1 MYYITKFFSFRPPP
15 LAPYH
20 HLFGGDP
27 SAAAVA
33 AAASSRPFLLA
44 ASLYGVSGI
53 PHGHLPP
60 SPNSSASPGIGGAPG
75 QGSFS
80 VLPSYSGNESI
91 PSIPNP
97 LDQRRNSTNGISSG
111 STPLDLSHLAASVG
125 SSAAAAA
132 GVRAAAAAAAAV
144 HPFLQLHR
152 GGPGNKFGSLNSIL
166 RARFLIELVFMLG
179 VFPSSPIGQSQQNPS
194 NANSNSL
201 KEGFR
206 GLLSTD
212 VKIPSSTK

>member
-1 MYYITKFFSFRPPP
+1 M
-15 LAPYH
+15 
-20 HLFGGDP
+20 FGGDS

-44 ASLYGVSGI
+44 ASLYGVTGI

-144 HPFLQLHR
+144 HPFLQFHR
-152 GGPGNKFGSLNSIL
+152 GGTGNTNRNMNLVERACFLNEII
-166 RARFLIELVFMLG
+166 FVLG
-179 VFPSSPIGQSQQNPS
+179 VFPPSSIGQNQQNTS
-194 NANSNSL
+194 IANSNSL

-212 VKIPSSTK
+212 AKIQSSTK

>member
-1 MYYITKFFSFRPPP
+1 M
-15 LAPYH
+15 
-20 HLFGGDP
+20 FGGDP
-27 SAAAVA
+27 SAASVA

-44 ASLYGVSGI
+44 ASLYGISGI

-60 SPNSSASPGIGGAPG
+60 SPNSSASPGIGGAAG

-144 HPFLQLHR
+144 HPFLQFHR
-152 GGPGNKFGSLNSIL
+152 GGTGNTNRNMNLVERACFLNEII
-166 RARFLIELVFMLG
+166 FVLG
-179 VFPSSPIGQSQQNPS
+179 VFPPSSIGQNQQNTS
-194 NANSNSL
+194 IANSNSL

-212 VKIPSSTK
+212 AKIQSSTK

>member
-1 MYYITKFFSFRPPP
+1 MIQIKIMLSILCLIYHPNFIFFRPPP

-152 GGPGNKFGSLNSIL
+152 GGPGNKY
-166 RARFLIELVFMLG
+166 
-179 VFPSSPIGQSQQNPS
+179 S
-194 NANSNSL
+194 NKDSN
-201 KEGFR
+201 
-206 GLLSTD
+206 
-212 VKIPSSTK
+212 V

>member
-1 MYYITKFFSFRPPP
+1 M
-15 LAPYH
+15 
-20 HLFGGDP
+20 FGGDS

-44 ASLYGVSGI
+44 ASLYGVTGI

-80 VLPSYSGNESI
+80 VLPSYSGNEAI

-97 LDQRRNSTNGISSG
+97 LDQRRNSTNGISCG

-144 HPFLQLHR
+144 HPFLQFHR
-152 GGPGNKFGSLNSIL
+152 GGPGNTNRNMNLIVSACFLNEII
-166 RARFLIELVFMLG
+166 FILG
-179 VFPSSPIGQSQQNPS
+179 VFPPSSIGQNQQNTS
-194 NANSNSL
+194 IANSNSL

-212 VKIPSSTK
+212 AKIQSSTK